1 MDEIIMRGNRLNAI
15 LRAHKYILL
24 ICLFSWA
31 VLMPALSLAQ
41 YKESGMI
48 KGARSGNIGT
58 MERSYIEGTSPNE
71 RSFDGDPAIL
81 IGTEAGHVDV
91 VRYLIFRGARVDD
104 RGTHQR
110 TALTVAAAYG
120 NVEIMEHL
128 LDAGADPDRTGTRKE
143 VPIII
148 AARAGHLEAVK
159 LLIKKGAYLDDTDL
173 TGRTALDWARQ
184 GRNPRLIQLLENAEQ
199 Q

>member
-1 MDEIIMRGNRLNAI
+1 MQGNMSNSL
-15 LRAHKYILL
+15 LRAHKRILL
-24 ICLFSWA
+24 ACIFALA
-31 VLMPALSLAQ
+31 MLMPAPLLAQ

-48 KGARSGNIGT
+48 TGARSGNIGT

-71 RSFDGDPAIL
+71 RGFNGDPAIL

-104 RGTHQR
+104 RGAQQR

-128 LDAGADPDRTGTRKE
+128 LNAGADPDRTGTRKE

-159 LLIKKGAYLDDTDL
+159 LLIEKGAYLEDTDL
-173 TGRTALDWARQ
+173 TGRTALDWARH
-184 GRNPRLIQLLENAEQ
+184 GRNPRLIQLLEQAAQ